1 MDEEEIIHLYR
12 VGAEGDPIEV
22 FSGLVESGRYPDS
35 RVLQKIA
42 KIVAGAGTGP
52 NRDTAWYELAHLAA
66 ALAQGGIVGGARFGL
81 LLGQQTIT
89 VGAIRQ
95 AMQEM
100 MSPADRVSVDAVGL
114 EIDYGSSRFVIRFSR
129 MPVLFGLYEFLS
141 GIDDFSFFKPLQ
153 DILDTLASE
162 TLGEADV
169 RQVASQI
176 SSHMR
181 GYRRTHMAYA
191 RREEKF
197 DRLCAYLNH
206 RAESSGVWQIDDDA
220 VLDFWKSHASGSDFR
235 SFRTCFDGF
244 ISLMQVLEAA
254 RMAVSMS
261 QAVPVGQ
268 DRDEAEID
276 VADMEADPVDEWV
289 NPFTIFDEE
298 EMQGV
303 KFFKLSSERR
313 PLEVLMSYG
322 PSVLSLPE
330 GYFRHE
336 CLGAVQTAIT
346 VDLQLRRGDES
357 VRRRLS
363 CEEAETYTDRLVVL
377 EKLKSH
383 LHRLQLASLHYI
395 SGEATGDELRSEARQ
410 VVTRLK
416 RKGFDPEEDSSE
428 RRELF
433 SQAALTLVRMSDHLN
448 RCLLQFGKMEE
459 NLPELFERDRREF
472 SAIFSQL
479 YGSG

>member
-1 MDEEEIIHLYR
+1 MAGDEIIHLYR
-12 VGAEGDPIEV
+12 VGAEGDPIAV

-52 NRDTAWYELAHLAA
+52 NRDTAWYELAHMAA
-66 ALAQGGIVGGARFGL
+66 ALAQGGIVGGARFGF

-100 MSPADRVSVDAVGL
+100 MTPAKMVSVDAVGI
-114 EIDYGSSRFVIRFSR
+114 EIDYGTSRFAIRFSR

-153 DILDTLASE
+153 DILDALASE
-162 TLGEADV
+162 ALGEADV
-169 RQVASQI
+169 RQAASQI

-206 RAESSGVWQIDDDA
+206 RAETSGVWQIDDDA
-220 VLDFWKSHASGSDFR
+220 VLGFWKSHASGSDFR

-244 ISLMQVLEAA
+244 ISLMTVLETA
-254 RMAVSMS
+254 RLAISMS
-261 QAVPVGQ
+261 HAAPVGQ
-268 DRDEAEID
+268 DREDSEID
-276 VADMEADPVDEWV
+276 VADTQGEPVDEWV
-289 NPFTIFDEE
+289 NPFMVFDEE
-298 EMQGV
+298 EMQEI
-303 KFFKLSSERR
+303 KFFKTSSERR
-313 PLEVLMSYG
+313 PLEILMFYG
-322 PSVLSLPE
+322 PAVLSLPE

-346 VDLQLRRGDES
+346 VDLQLRRGAES

-363 CEEAETYTDRLVVL
+363 CDEAETYTDRLAVL

-395 SGEATGDELRSEARQ
+395 SGTATDGKLKSEARQ

-416 RKGFDPEEDSSE
+416 RKGFDPEDVGAE

-433 SQAALTLVRMSDHLN
+433 SQAAVTLVRMSDHLN
-448 RCLLQFGKMEE
+448 RCLLQFAGMEE
-459 NLPELFERDRREF
+459 KLPELFEQDRREF

-479 YGSG
+479 YGTE

>member
-1 MDEEEIIHLYR
+1 MAEDEIIHLYR
-12 VGAEGDPIEV
+12 AGAEGDPIAV

-52 NRDTAWYELAHLAA
+52 NRDTAWYELAHMAA
-66 ALAQGGIVGGARFGL
+66 ALAQGGIVGGARFGF

-100 MSPADRVSVDAVGL
+100 MTPAKMVSVDAVGI
-114 EIDYGSSRFVIRFSR
+114 EIDYGTSRFAIRFSR

-153 DILDTLASE
+153 DILDALASE
-162 TLGEADV
+162 ALGEADV
-169 RQVASQI
+169 RQAASQI

-244 ISLMQVLEAA
+244 VSLMTVLETA
-254 RMAVSMS
+254 RLAISMS
-261 QAVPVGQ
+261 HAAPVGQ
-268 DRDEAEID
+268 DREDSEID
-276 VADMEADPVDEWV
+276 VADTQADPLDEWV
-289 NPFTIFDEE
+289 NPFMVFDED
-298 EMQGV
+298 EMQEI
-303 KFFKLSSERR
+303 KF
-313 PLEVLMSYG
+313 
-322 PSVLSLPE
+322 
-330 GYFRHE
+330 
-336 CLGAVQTAIT
+336 
-346 VDLQLRRGDES
+346 
-357 VRRRLS
+357 S
-363 CEEAETYTDRLVVL
+363 CNEAETYTERLAVL
-377 EKLKSH
+377 EKLKAH

-395 SGEATGDELRSEARQ
+395 SGTATDGKLKSEARQ

-416 RKGFDPEEDSSE
+416 RKGFDPEDIGAD

-433 SQAALTLVRMSDHLN
+433 SQAAVTLVRMSDHLN
-448 RCLLQFGKMEE
+448 RCLLQFAKLEE
-459 NLPELFERDRREF
+459 KLPGLFEQDRQEF
-472 SAIFSQL
+472 SAIFNQL
-479 YGSG
+479 YGNE